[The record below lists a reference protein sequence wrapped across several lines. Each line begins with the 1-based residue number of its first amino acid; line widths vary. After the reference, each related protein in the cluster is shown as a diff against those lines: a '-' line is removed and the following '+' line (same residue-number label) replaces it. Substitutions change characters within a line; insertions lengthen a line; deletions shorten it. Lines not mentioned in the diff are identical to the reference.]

1 MLSFIFKRLLWGLML
16 LFVMSLITFVMF
28 FMLVPDSRNAQRNE
42 QGFAA
47 GLQTNYN
54 IRGSF
59 VHQYVGF
66 VEHIVRLDLGTSTRS
81 SKPVTQVIH
90 ETLPITASLVIG
102 GMLICLLI
110 AIPIGVISA
119 LRPRSLIDRA
129 SMLFVLILISCQP
142 FWLGLMLEY
151 LLGVRAH
158 AFPVGGYCD
167 FTYNELSSNLC
178 GGPRYWAY
186 HLILPWLTFAAL
198 FAAFYARMIRASL
211 LEQLNEDYVRTAR
224 AKGASSRR
232 VLRAHVI
239 RNAALPVVTMLGM
252 DVGVA
257 FAGALFIETA
267 FTLGGMGQLLVRS
280 LTNNDLPVILGIV
293 LVVSVAV
300 VIANLIV
307 DILYSLLDPRIRLHS
322 SSEGVQAS
330 RRVVRQLRTQPQQA
344 AEPASPT

>member
-1 MLSFIFKRLLWGLML
+1 ML

-129 SMLFVLILISCQP
+129 SM
-142 FWLGLMLEY
+142 
-151 LLGVRAH
+151 
-158 AFPVGGYCD
+158 
-167 FTYNELSSNLC
+167 
-178 GGPRYWAY
+178 
-186 HLILPWLTFAAL
+186 
-198 FAAFYARMIRASL
+198 
-211 LEQLNEDYVRTAR
+211 
-224 AKGASSRR
+224 
-232 VLRAHVI
+232 
-239 RNAALPVVTMLGM
+239 
-252 DVGVA
+252 
-257 FAGALFIETA
+257 
-267 FTLGGMGQLLVRS
+267 
-280 LTNNDLPVILGIV
+280 
-293 LVVSVAV
+293 
-300 VIANLIV
+300 
-307 DILYSLLDPRIRLHS
+307 
-322 SSEGVQAS
+322 
-330 RRVVRQLRTQPQQA
+330 
-344 AEPASPT
+344 